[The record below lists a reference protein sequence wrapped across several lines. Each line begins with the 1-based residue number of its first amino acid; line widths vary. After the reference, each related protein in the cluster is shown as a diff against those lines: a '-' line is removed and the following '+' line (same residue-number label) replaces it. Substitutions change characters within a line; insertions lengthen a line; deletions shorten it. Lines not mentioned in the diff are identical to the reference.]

1 MEIIL
6 DPFEKVSVNGELF
19 SAYTPIIPA
28 NDQGLLYGYG
38 VFDTLRIY
46 NAVPFMFERH
56 IERLLNSC
64 LSLGIPVESFDKF
77 LQTWIYDF
85 VLGLGVKNFILR
97 VTVTKGVRG
106 TPTVII
112 TGRHLAYT
120 SAHYISGF
128 RASLS
133 KIKRNH
139 ESPLAKIKSL
149 NFLDNVLAR
158 RMASESGFD
167 EALMLNSSNF
177 LSECSMSNLFFIKKE
192 KVFTPSIQCGA
203 LQGITR
209 AIVIEKILPSIEL
222 QLCEGE
228 FSITDFLEA
237 DEAFITNA
245 AMGIMPLVSLDTVN
259 IGSGNPGELTKHLVI
274 SYEKL
279 IDESIA
285 REIEMRRQI

>member
-1 MEIIL
+1 MGIIL
-6 DPFEKVSVNGELF
+6 DPFEKVSVNGELL

-46 NAVPFMFERH
+46 NALPFMFDRH

-64 LSLGIPVESFDKF
+64 LSLGIPVDSFEKLLHF
-77 LQTWIYDF
+77 WIDEYIMDLGFRDF
-85 VLGLGVKNFILR
+85 VLRI
-97 VTVTKGVRG
+97 TVTKGVRG
-106 TPTVII
+106 APAVII

-133 KIKRNH
+133 KIKRNQV
-139 ESPLAKIKSL
+139 SPLAKIKSL

-158 RMASESGFD
+158 RMANESGFD
-167 EALMLNSSNF
+167 EALMCNSNDV
-177 LSECSMSNLFFIKKE
+177 LCECSMSNLFFIKKE

-209 AIVIEKILPSIEL
+209 GLVIEKILPPIEL
-222 QLCEGE
+222 QLFEGE
-228 FSITDFLEA
+228 FSITDLLEA

-279 IDESIA
+279 IDENII
-285 REIEMRRQI
+285 RENEMRRKI